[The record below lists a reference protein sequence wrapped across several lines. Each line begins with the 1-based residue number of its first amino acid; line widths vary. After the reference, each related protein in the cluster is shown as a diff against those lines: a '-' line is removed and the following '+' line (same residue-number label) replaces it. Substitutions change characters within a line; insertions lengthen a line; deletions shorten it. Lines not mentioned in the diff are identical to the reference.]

1 MFKDQDLQKVGGSYL
16 CDKCKTKYISYDDA
30 KNCNCYNAVT
40 PKQLEDMYKKGG
52 LELIMKK
59 LNVSR
64 PTACKALDEAGVERN
79 KKRGNPNI
87 TKKIIIKG
95 V

>member
-1 MFKDQDLQKVGGSYL
+1 
-16 CDKCKTKYISYDDA
+16 
-30 KNCNCYNAVT
+30 
-40 PKQLEDMYKKGG
+40 MYKKGG